1 MGWFT
6 AGCTVGC
13 RGGSRNDGSCAKST
27 KTVTC
32 AVRRSRSRYVGLSV
46 DRYVLPMMV
55 DGTTIEQPLHA
66 AAFAQAA
73 VIIAP

>member
-1 MGWFT
+1 
-6 AGCTVGC
+6 
-13 RGGSRNDGSCAKST
+13 
-27 KTVTC
+27 
-32 AVRRSRSRYVGLSV
+32 VRRSRSRYVGLSV